1 MKKANILT
9 VSLRIVLIAA
19 LLVGAFYIN
28 SALTGIAGT
37 ILACVL
43 IAAAAAIVVNLAVW
57 GFKWLKNERVSEL
70 GLHIVRFAI
79 ILSAVALS
87 IFVMLSKDYTKQHSV
102 TNETELCQVVL
113 AGEVYM
119 QNHIG
124 EATTFSSSELNS
136 LYSDLKGLLIANE
149 SNAGRISNLYM
160 FHDVADTAINT
171 PPYYPLEGSNNILA
185 ASSNESVSEWLSAD
199 LINEVCISGEV
210 KTSTRSIAGNEYL
223 TAFAPIYSTSGMA
236 VGVLEICAPQ
246 PASISVFGFATLELM
261 LTVAALLILF
271 SCAFYGVIQFI
282 DIALRP
288 KRYDPTRILPC
299 GRESIRPVS
308 FFISAATVIQL
319 PMLLLSPGT
328 EAITSQL
335 SLPLGLAAVIPFIVY
350 LLGAN
355 LGLVLGRFPKNTLKV
370 LPIAGGLTF
379 SVICMILK
387 TAKLSAF
394 AGAAAPYIDLA
405 LILFTALGHGVA
417 FRVASRFQLH
427 SDAQYSRDKYAY
439 LSPAFGAIAG
449 IIFGALIFD
458 ELSFTANNIIFI
470 LLTAVAAA
478 VCFTMLRDI
487 EFTADDGMNG
497 KNPLVTFRGA
507 LMVVIAV
514 GAACCFEWVYISLHL
529 AANGIS
535 ATAISCC
542 AVAPIA
548 AFCFGNRLS
557 LKTRNSQRLALFIS
571 GLLTAGAFVVMAVS
585 QSLNMTVISCALIT
599 LSVIFLS
606 SAIYS
611 VLQPAEINRCLRI
624 LRVLGYIA
632 AVLSFIMA
640 VNLTSRFY
648 LYIAAAV
655 AAAFALIFILFSR
668 FPRRIEDIE
677 VIPALVAHEDE
688 EIPNITDEGAFIIA
702 AVSDEPETIPEEEI
716 EAEIEEPTAEIY
728 EDEVEEIVTIE
739 IPEDTKEE
747 SEEEAVEEVTEDET
761 EPADDTPAE
770 EETSDADQS
779 QEDKAEQD
787 DSSCEDSNTE
797 DSSNDDT
804 SPEDPSDESTETAQN
819 AAEDDPSEE
828 DNWMPP
834 MPNYED
840 SAEAEEPAIQ
850 ESREEPEPE
859 SKSEPESSSDTDE
872 PGEENVIAL

>member
-9 VSLRIVLIAA
+9 VSLRIAIIAA
-19 LLVGAFYIN
+19 LLVGAFYVN
-28 SALTGIAGT
+28 SALNGIAGT

-43 IAAAAAIVVNLAVW
+43 IAGAAAIVINLAVW

-79 ILSAVALS
+79 ILAAVALS
-87 IFVMLSKDYTKQHSV
+87 IFVMLSKDYTKQHSL

-136 LYSDLKGLLIANE
+136 LYNDLKGLLIANE
-149 SNAGRISNLYM
+149 SNAERISNLYM

-171 PPYYPLEGSNNILA
+171 PPYYSLEGSNNILA

-199 LINEVCISGEV
+199 LINEVCRSGEV
-210 KTSTRSIAGNEYL
+210 KTVTRSIAGSEYL
-223 TAFAPIYSTSGMA
+223 TAFAPVYSTSGMA
-236 VGVLEICAPQ
+236 VGVLEICAPL
-246 PASISVFGFATLELM
+246 PAAISVFGFATLELM
-261 LTVAALLILF
+261 LTIAALLILF

-319 PMLLLSPGT
+319 PVLLLSPAS
-328 EAITSQL
+328 EAVTAQL
-335 SLPLGLAAVIPFIVY
+335 SLPLGLAALIPFIVY

-379 SVICMILK
+379 SVVCMILK

-394 AGAAAPYIDLA
+394 AGSVAPFIDLA
-405 LILFTALGHGVA
+405 LILFIALGHGVA
-417 FRVASRFQLH
+417 FRVASRFQMH
-427 SDAQYSRDKYAY
+427 SDAQYGRDKYAY

-449 IIFGALIFD
+449 IIFGSLILD
-458 ELSFTANNIIFI
+458 ELSLTANNIIFI

-542 AVAPIA
+542 AIAPIA

-585 QSLNMTVISCALIT
+585 QSLNMTVVSCALIT

-624 LRVLGYIA
+624 LRILGYIA
-632 AVLSFIMA
+632 VILSFIMA

-648 LYIAAAV
+648 LYITAAV
-655 AAAFALIFILFSR
+655 SAAFALIFILFSR

-677 VIPALVAHEDE
+677 LIPALAAHEDDD
-688 EIPNITDEGAFIIA
+688 IPVVANEDAFILA
-702 AVSDEPETIPEEEI
+702 SVSDEPETSYEEELVS
-716 EAEIEEPTAEIY
+716 EVEEEPISEIY
-728 EDEVEEIVTIE
+728 EDEIEEVVILE
-739 IPEDTKEE
+739 IPEDATEE
-747 SEEEAVEEVTEDET
+747 SEEEVIEEAAEEVTEDESELT
-761 EPADDTPAE
+761 DDTPVE
-770 EETSDADQS
+770 EETSDT
-779 QEDKAEQD
+779 EQPKEIETD
-787 DSSCEDSNTE
+787 SSSCEESDDSDTDNENTSSDE
-797 DSSNDDT
+797 PSDDITEATQTTDVDSS
-804 SPEDPSDESTETAQN
+804 
-819 AAEDDPSEE
+819 SEE
-828 DNWMPP
+828 DSWMP
-834 MPNYED
+834 MPNYDNSSDSED
-840 SAEAEEPAIQ
+840 SAAEQLPQDDA
-850 ESREEPEPE
+850 P
-859 SKSEPESSSDTDE
+859 DTD
-872 PGEENVIAL
+872 GSDDENVIAL

>member
-9 VSLRIVLIAA
+9 VSLRIAIIAA
-19 LLVGAFYIN
+19 LFVGAFYIN

-87 IFVMLSKDYTKQHSV
+87 IFVMLSKDYTKQHSL

-136 LYSDLKGLLIANE
+136 LHNDLKGLLIANE
-149 SNAGRISNLYM
+149 SNAERISNLYM
-160 FHDVADTAINT
+160 FHDVTDTAINT
-171 PPYYPLEGSNNILA
+171 PPYYPLEGSDNILA

-199 LINEVCISGEV
+199 VINEVSRSGEV
-210 KTSTRSIAGNEYL
+210 RTTTRTIAGSKYL
-223 TAFAPIYSTSGMA
+223 TAFAPVYSTSGMA

-246 PASISVFGFATLELM
+246 PAAISVFGFATLELM

-319 PMLLLSPGT
+319 PVLLLSPAS
-328 EAITSQL
+328 EAVTAQL
-335 SLPLGLAAVIPFIVY
+335 SLPLGLAALIPFIVY

-379 SVICMILK
+379 AVVCMILK

-417 FRVASRFQLH
+417 FRVASRYQLH
-427 SDAQYSRDKYAY
+427 SDAQYGRDKYAY

-585 QSLNMTVISCALIT
+585 QSLNMTVVSCALIT

-632 AVLSFIMA
+632 VILSFIMA
-640 VNLTSRFY
+640 VNLTGSFY
-648 LYIAAAV
+648 FYIAAAV

-677 VIPALVAHEDE
+677 LIPALAAHEDDD
-688 EIPNITDEGAFIIA
+688 IPVVANEDAFILA
-702 AVSDEPETIPEEEI
+702 SVSDEPETGYAEEPV
-716 EAEIEEPTAEIY
+716 AEIEEEPVFAVY
-728 EDEVEEIVTIE
+728 EDEVEEVVIIDT
-739 IPEDTKEE
+739 PEDTTEE
-747 SEEEAVEEVTEDET
+747 
-761 EPADDTPAE
+761 AE
-770 EETSDADQS
+770 EEIVEEIT
-779 QEDKAEQD
+779 EEETEQD
-787 DSSCEDSNTE
+787 DSSCEDPSAE
-797 DSSNDDT
+797 DSTEDDT
-804 SPEDPSDESTETAQN
+804 SSEESSDESSEAVPNEGDT
-819 AAEDDPSEE
+819 DSSEE
-828 DNWMPP
+828 DSWMP

-840 SAEAEEPAIQ
+840 SAEAEESAAQDTAEETEQ
-850 ESREEPEPE
+850 ETE
-859 SKSEPESSSDTDE
+859 SEPSSDTDE
-872 PGEENVIAL
+872 SGEESVIAL